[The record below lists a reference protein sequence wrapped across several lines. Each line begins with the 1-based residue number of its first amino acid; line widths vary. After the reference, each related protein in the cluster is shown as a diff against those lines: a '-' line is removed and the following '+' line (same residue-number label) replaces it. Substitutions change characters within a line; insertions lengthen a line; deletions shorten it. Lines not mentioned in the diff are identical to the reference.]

1 MGASPRAGIGLMKAS
16 QALALIEGVDF
27 VTPDHIQELA
37 IPTIAHRLVLDS
49 GAQYSGSQAEQIVL
63 EIIQD
68 IPVPA

>member
-1 MGASPRAGIGLMKAS
+1 MKAS
-16 QALALIEGVDF
+16 QALALMEGVDF

-37 IPTIAHRLVLDS
+37 IPSIAHRLILDPGS
-49 GAQYSGSQAEQIVL
+49 QYSGSQTAQILL